1 MKKLI
6 FILSALLVAAAA
18 HAQVGFGIKAGPNFA
33 SNTSKAG
40 DAKTT
45 TDLIVGI
52 IGGVYARMPLAQ
64 SLNLQPALLYEGKGG
79 TTQNS
84 YGDKYKT
91 RLNYLTLPIDVLFMP
106 EMPGG
111 NGAWMIGLG
120 PYFAYGFSSK
130 SSGGPNATQDW
141 NTDVFKDGSLNRFD
155 AGVNVLLGFEMASGL
170 NISAMANLGLVN
182 IAAHGNH
189 DNYTRNTSFGI
200 ALGYTFKTP
209 GP

>member
-6 FILSALLVAAAA
+6 FILGALIIASAAN
-18 HAQVGFGIKAGPNFA
+18 AQVSFGIKAGPNFA

-40 DAKTT
+40 GSKST
-45 TDLIVGI
+45 TDLIVGVT
-52 IGGVYARMPLAQ
+52 GGVYVRMPLVQ

-79 TTQNS
+79 VTPNAS
-84 YGDKYKT
+84 GDKYKT
-91 RLNYLTLPIDVLFMP
+91 RLNYLSLPIDILFMP
-106 EMPGG
+106 EMPSG
-111 NGAWMIGLG
+111 NGSWMAGLG
-120 PYFAYGFSSK
+120 PYFAYAFSGK
-130 SSGGPNATQDW
+130 ASSGLENQDW
-141 NTDVFKDGSLNRFD
+141 STDPFKGGSLKRFD
-155 AGVNVLLGFEMASGL
+155 AGVNVLLGFEMTSGF

-182 IAAHGNH
+182 IASHGNH